1 MPEQIY
7 VRNLK
12 AGDVLFREGE
22 EGDDAYIVETGTVEI
37 SLDLPSGKKVIATL
51 GKGEIIGEMSLIA
64 DAPRSATA
72 IAAEESELLVLKR
85 DRLLKPIEA
94 ADPIMRLMIQM
105 IVDRLRDAPR
115 WMQEGDGSTP
125 DISNARQLA
134 FDEVRELALRRIQI
148 EGEMRQAIEVPEFEL
163 HYQPIINLKT
173 GMLAGYEAL
182 MRWTHPERGFV
193 SPGEF
198 IPLAEESGMI
208 VEMGR
213 WALETGL
220 RDHLAMLEAFKK
232 SFPDEKP
239 PFVSVNVSGRQLFEL
254 SEIDVLRDIIKKSGV
269 DPSQIKLELTESLM
283 VHDAEHAAV
292 ALEKLKELGILL
304 AIDDFGTGYSSLS
317 YLHRFPFDT
326 LKIDRAF
333 VVNMAKDEASRKLVR
348 AIAGMAI
355 DLGLDIVAEGIEEQ
369 HEYDILAGYGCHYGQ
384 GFLMARPSPISNNIE
399 LIENATTW

>member
-7 VRNLK
+7 ARYLK
-12 AGDVLFREGE
+12 PGEVLFREGE
-22 EGDDAYIVETGTVEI
+22 AGDDAYIVEKGEIEI
-37 SLDLPSGKKVIATL
+37 SIDLPTGKKVIAEL

-72 IAAEESELLVLKR
+72 IASVESELLVLKR

-105 IVDRLRDAPR
+105 IVDRLRGAPR
-115 WMQEGDGSTP
+115 WMREGDTSSP
-125 DISNARQLA
+125 ELSKARQKA
-134 FDEVRELALRRIQI
+134 FDDVRDLALRRIQI
-148 EGEMRQAIEVPEFEL
+148 EGEMRQAIKAAELEL
-163 HYQPIINLKT
+163 HYQPIIDLKS
-173 GMLAGYEAL
+173 GILAGYEAL
-182 MRWTHPERGFV
+182 MRWTHPECGFDL
-193 SPGEF
+193 PGEF
-198 IPLAEESGMI
+198 IPLAEETGMI

-213 WALETGL
+213 WALEVGL
-220 RDHLAMLEAFKK
+220 CDHLVMLDAFKK
-232 SFPDEKP
+232 AFPDKKP

-254 SEIDVLRDIIKKSGV
+254 SEIDVMRSIIENSGV
-269 DPSQIKLELTESLM
+269 DPQQIKLEITESLM

-292 ALEKLKELGILL
+292 ALDKLKELGILL

-333 VVNMAKDEASRKLVR
+333 VVNMAKDEASKKLVH

-355 DLGLDIVAEGIEEQ
+355 DLELDIVAEGIEEQ
-369 HEYDILAGYGCHYGQ
+369 HEFDTLVGFGCHYGQ
-384 GFLMARPSPISNNIE
+384 GFFMARPSPISNNIE

>member
-7 VRNLK
+7 SRSLK
-12 AGDVLFREGE
+12 AGETLFLEGD
-22 EGDDAYIVETGTVEI
+22 EGDDAYIIETGTIEI
-37 SLDLPSGKKVIATL
+37 SIDMPDGKKTIATL
-51 GKGEIIGEMSLIA
+51 GNGEIIGEMSLIA

-72 IAAEESELLVLKR
+72 IAATDSELLVLKR
-85 DRLLKPIEA
+85 DRLLKPIES

-115 WMQEGDGSTP
+115 WMRENKNSIPTIG
-125 DISNARQLA
+125 NARHEA
-134 FDEVRELALRRIQI
+134 FGEVRELALRRIQF
-148 EGEMRQAIEVPEFEL
+148 EGELRQAIDISELEL

-173 GMLAGYEAL
+173 GVLSGYEAL

-193 SPGEF
+193 SLGEF
-198 IPLAEESGMI
+198 IPLAEETGMI

-213 WALETGL
+213 WALEQGL
-220 RDHLAMLEAFKK
+220 HDHRKMLQAFTK

-254 SEIDVLRDIIKKSGV
+254 SEVDEMRKIIEGSGV
-269 DPSQIKLELTESLM
+269 EPGQIKLEVTESLM
-283 VHDAEHAAV
+283 VHDADHAAI
-292 ALEKLKELGILL
+292 ALGKLKELGILL

-333 VVNMAKDEASRKLVR
+333 VVNMSKDEASRKLVR
-348 AIAGMAI
+348 AIARMAI
-355 DLGLDIVAEGIEEQ
+355 DLELDIVAEGIEER
-369 HEYDILAGYGCHYGQ
+369 HEYDALSACGCHYGQ
-384 GFLMARPSPISNNIE
+384 GYFMARPSPISNIIK
-399 LIENATTW
+399 LMENVTKW

>member
-7 VRNLK
+7 ARNLK
-12 AGDVLFREGE
+12 AGEVLFSEGE
-22 EGDDAYIVETGTVEI
+22 EGDDAYIVEQGAIEI
-37 SLDLPSGKKVIATL
+37 SLDLPAGKKVLATL

-72 IAAEESELLVLKR
+72 IAVEASELLVLKR

-115 WMQEGDGSTP
+115 WMKEGDSSIP
-125 DISNARQLA
+125 SVSEARQKA
-134 FDEVRELALRRIQI
+134 FDEVRDLALRRIQI
-148 EGEMRQAIEVPEFEL
+148 EGEMRQAIDVPELEL
-163 HYQPIINLKT
+163 HYQPIIDLKS
-173 GMLAGYEAL
+173 GILAGYEAL

-198 IPLAEESGMI
+198 IPLAEETGMI
-208 VEMGR
+208 IEMGR

-220 RDHLAMLEAFKK
+220 RDHRQMLAALGK

-254 SEIDVLRDIIKKSGV
+254 AEIDILRRSIEDSGV
-269 DPSQIKLELTESLM
+269 EPSQIQLEITESLM
-283 VHDAEHAAV
+283 VPDADHAAV
-292 ALEKLKELGILL
+292 ALKQLKETGVLL

-333 VVNMAKDEASRKLVR
+333 VVNMAKDEASRKLVH
-348 AIAGMAI
+348 AIASMAI
-355 DLGLDIVAEGIEEQ
+355 DLELDIVAEGIEEQ
-369 HEYDILAGYGCHYGQ
+369 HEFDTLAGFGCHYGQ
-384 GFLMARPSPISNNIE
+384 GFFMARPSPISNTIE
-399 LIENATTW
+399 IIENATTW

>member
-7 VRNLK
+7 ARNLK
-12 AGDVLFREGE
+12 VGDVLFREGA
-22 EGDDAYIVETGTVEI
+22 EGDDAYIVESGSIEI
-37 SLDLPSGKKVIATL
+37 SLDLPAGKKVLATL
-51 GKGEIIGEMSLIA
+51 GKGEILGEMSLIA

-72 IAAEESELLVLKR
+72 IAAEDSELLVLKR

-115 WMQEGDGSTP
+115 WMKEGDASLP
-125 DISNARQLA
+125 EVSKARQKA

-148 EGEMRQAIEVPEFEL
+148 EGEMRQAIDVPELEL

-173 GMLAGYEAL
+173 GILSGYEAL
-182 MRWTHPERGFV
+182 MRWTHPVRGFV

-198 IPLAEESGMI
+198 IPLAEETGMI

-213 WALETGL
+213 WALATGL
-220 RDHLAMLEAFKK
+220 RDHLAMLDAFKRA
-232 SFPDEKP
+232 FPGEKP

-254 SEIDVLRDIIKKSGV
+254 SEIDVLRGIIEDSGV
-269 DPSQIKLELTESLM
+269 DPQQIKLEITESLM

-292 ALEKLKELGILL
+292 ALKRLKELGILL

-333 VVNMAKDEASRKLVR
+333 VVNMSKDESAHKLVH
-348 AIAGMAI
+348 AIASMAI
-355 DLGLDIVAEGIEEQ
+355 DLGLDIVAEGIEERD
-369 HEYDILAGYGCHYGQ
+369 EFDTLAGFGCHYGQ
-384 GFLMARPSPISNNIE
+384 GFFMARPSPISNNIE